1 METFLASLYTGR
13 YNEIK
18 RNMSAYSVQTTY
30 FTLH

>member
-1 METFLASLYTGR
+1 METFLACLYIDR
-13 YNEIK
+13 YNKTK